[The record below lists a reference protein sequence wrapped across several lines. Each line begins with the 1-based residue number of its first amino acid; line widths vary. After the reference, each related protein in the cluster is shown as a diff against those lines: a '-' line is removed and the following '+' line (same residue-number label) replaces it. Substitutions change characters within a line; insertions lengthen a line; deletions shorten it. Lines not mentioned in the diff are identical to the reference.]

1 MYRTPAFQEDRAEI
15 LHQVIRS
22 YPLATLVTYG
32 VKGITANLIPFS
44 LHVDAD
50 AGVLT
55 AHLAKANDQLDDLRS
70 GLEALVIFQGPQAY
84 VSPSWYATKREHG
97 KVVPTWNYIVVQGR
111 GLPEL
116 IDDKD
121 WLLTH
126 VDGLTD
132 AQEHGRHDPWS
143 VGDAPG
149 DFIAAQLKGITG
161 LRIPIARLQ
170 GKWKLSQNQPAAN
183 KAGIIAG
190 LGETTDMASAIR
202 GLS

>member
-1 MYRTPAFQEDRAEI
+1 MYRPPAFQEDRTEI
-15 LHQVIRS
+15 LHRAIRS

-32 VKGITANLIPFS
+32 TKGITANLIPFS
-44 LHVDAD
+44 LHVDAG

-55 AHLAKANDQLDDLRS
+55 AHLAKANDQLRDLQSR
-70 GLEALVIFQGPQAY
+70 LEALVIFQGPQAY
-84 VSPSWYATKREHG
+84 VSPSWYATKQEHG
-97 KVVPTWNYIVVQGR
+97 KAVPTWNYIVVQAR

-116 IDDKD
+116 TDDKD

-126 VDGLTD
+126 VDGLTE
-132 AQEHGRHDPWS
+132 AQEHGRRDPWS
-143 VGDAPG
+143 VSDAPA

-161 LRIPIARLQ
+161 LRLPIARLE
-170 GKWKLSQNQPAAN
+170 GKWKVSQNQPAAN

-190 LGETTDMASAIR
+190 LGSTTDMASAIS